1 MVKSVVIE
9 IANKDI
15 PADVVKRDELLCKIY
30 GELQKNGWTNLVDG
44 LCVTCTNP
52 VTMLKRARKGGE
64 AEEPAISLAHD
75 LRLPMTKFTYCKK
88 SQVIDR
94 RERFAITG
102 HGLGN
107 IWCVQ
112 FGMGL
117 PFLSHLN
124 EDLD

>member
-1 MVKSVVIE
+1 MVKSVVLE

-15 PADVVKRDELLCKIY
+15 PEDVVKRDELLCKIY

-44 LCVTCTNP
+44 MCVTCTNP

-88 SQVIDR
+88 SQVVDR
-94 RERFAITG
+94 RERFATTG
-102 HGLGN
+102 HGLGEW
-107 IWCVQ
+107 WCMQ
-112 FGMGL
+112 FRVGS
-117 PFLSHLN
+117 PCVFHIS
-124 EDLD
+124 ED

>member
-1 MVKSVVIE
+1 MVKSVVLE

-15 PADVVKRDELLCKIY
+15 PEDVVKRDELLCKIY

-52 VTMLKRARKGGE
+52 VTMLKRARKGADSE
-64 AEEPAISLAHD
+64 TPAISLAHD
-75 LRLPMTKFTYCKK
+75 LRLPMTKFAYCKK

-102 HGLGN
+102 HGLGDW
-107 IWCVQ
+107 WCMQ
-112 FGMGL
+112 FSMGS
-117 PFLSHLN
+117 PCIFHIS
-124 EDLD
+124 ED

>member
-15 PADVVKRDELLCKIY
+15 PADVVERDKLLCKIKE
-30 GELQKNGWTNLVDG
+30 ELQKNNWTDRLDG
-44 LCVTCTNP
+44 MCVTCTNP

-75 LRLPMTKFTYCKK
+75 LRLPMTKFAYCKQ
-88 SQVIDR
+88 SEVDDR
-94 RERFAITG
+94 RRRFAITG

-107 IWCVQ
+107 MWCMR
-112 FGMGL
+112 FGGGD
-117 PFLSHLN
+117 PFIILLS
-124 EDLD
+124 ED